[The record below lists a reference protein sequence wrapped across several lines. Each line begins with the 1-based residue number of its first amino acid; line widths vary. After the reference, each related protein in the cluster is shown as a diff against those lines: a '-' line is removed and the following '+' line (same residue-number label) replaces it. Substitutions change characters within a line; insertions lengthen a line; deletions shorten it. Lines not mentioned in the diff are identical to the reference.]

1 MDSSRGTTHTG
12 KHWDTH
18 GTCLGGE
25 QSRWKLAL
33 IALLTFDLKAEKGK
47 HTFVQI
53 HIYTNSLFLH
63 THTLQYFAG
72 KFSCLLCGGHYQ
84 LVSLWCRDRENAT
97 VTIYHWLITTVKCNN
112 LNHGPSCLALKTGQT
127 CNRKNRFISS
137 VVFSL
142 KGLIGTTDIFLLVD
156 FLAWSKKFKQIC
168 KIKGAVVGEIKLLVL
183 NTYQAPMTLDHPFP
197 AF

>member
-1 MDSSRGTTHTG
+1 MSRRGAEQMEAG
-12 KHWDTH
+12 FDCSVDLWPQ
-18 GTCLGGE
+18 GE
-25 QSRWKLAL
+25 KVPKGLRKANT
-33 IALLTFDLKAEKGK
+33 LLCR
-47 HTFVQI
+47 
-53 HIYTNSLFLH
+53 YTYIQTLFY

-72 KFSCLLCGGHYQ
+72 KFSCLLCGGEGHYQ
-84 LVSLWCRDRENAT
+84 LVSLWCRERENAT
-97 VTIYHWLITTVKCNN
+97 VAIYHWLITTVKCNN

-142 KGLIGTTDIFLLVD
+142 KGLIGTSGIFLLVN

-183 NTYQAPMTLDHPFP
+183 STYQASMTLDHPFP